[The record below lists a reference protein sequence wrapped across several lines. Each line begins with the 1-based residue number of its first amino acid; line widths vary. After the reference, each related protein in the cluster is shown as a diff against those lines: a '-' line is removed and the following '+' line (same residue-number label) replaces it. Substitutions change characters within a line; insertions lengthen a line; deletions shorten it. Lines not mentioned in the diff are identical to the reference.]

1 MWSPSS
7 RTVATVP
14 CSMPLKSYVPTG
26 RQRETT
32 GTKPPGQ
39 GRRLALGLDPEPAIV
54 EPLKVDLE
62 PVPQLTHLTEPR

>member
-14 CSMPLKSYVPTG
+14 CSMPLKSLRSHWPTT
-26 RQRETT
+26 RNHRDQTLR
-32 GTKPPGQ
+32 Q